1 MLSPVGVG
9 ECAVGFAIQ
18 KIGQGWYF
26 AHGGSNWGFRA
37 TVIAHKVKGYGLAIM
52 TNADQGGA
60 VANELSRR
68 IQRVYEWDSFAEPA
82 PRGYRPPVERTE
94 ITLAE
99 SVLRSY
105 VGEYQ
110 LTPELSLTVTLE
122 DGRLQA
128 QPTGQQ
134 KATMFAEAQDKFF
147 LRVANVQVTF
157 TKAPSGEVT
166 GLILHQGGRDQPGR
180 KVK

>member
-1 MLSPVGVG
+1 V
-9 ECAVGFAIQ
+9 
-18 KIGQGWYF
+18 
-26 AHGGSNWGFRA
+26 
-37 TVIAHKVKGYGLAIM
+37 AHKVKGYGLVIM

-82 PRGYRPPVERTE
+82 PRGYRPPVARTE

-99 SVLRSY
+99 SVLRNY

-110 LTPELSLTVTLE
+110 LGPQFSLTITLE
-122 DGRLQA
+122 EGRLQA
-128 QPTGQQ
+128 QPTGQS
-134 KATMFAEAQDKFF
+134 KVTLYAEAQEKFF
-147 LRVANVQVTF
+147 LRVVNAQITF
-157 TKAPSGEVT
+157 TRTSDEVT
-166 GLILHQGGRDQPGR
+166 GLILHQGGRDQPAR